1 MLSAPAGIVV
11 CGIKYVVEAARPV
24 GLVSAVTP
32 VRHADVVVGAYAT
45 VTDPA
50 VMAALWLY
58 MNE

>member
-1 MLSAPAGIVV
+1 MVV
-11 CGIKYVVEAARPV
+11 CGIKYVVDAARPV

-32 VRHADVVVGAYAT
+32 VRHADVVVGAYDT